1 MEITPDVG
9 RPYFE
14 QSIEPFVGC
23 FVDDAAFR
31 TPRTVFLITNGDG
44 EVLQEHRVVFEECF
58 VLA

>member
-1 MEITPDVG
+1 MENTPDVG

-23 FVDDAAFR
+23 PVDDAAFR

-44 EVLQEHRVVFEECF
+44 EVLQEHRVVFGGCF
-58 VLA
+58 EPA